1 VFLVSAREFM
11 LVLAVALL
19 LFGGVIWALWRKQTA
34 AGKEDSAK
42 HSRRKLDLLYK
53 KGVLS
58 KEEYNAA
65 LKRLTE
71 PKS

>member
-1 VFLVSAREFM
+1 MFLVSAREFM

-34 AGKEDSAK
+34 AGKENSAK
-42 HSRRKLDLLYK
+42 HSRQRLDLLYK

-58 KEEYNAA
+58 QEEYNAA
-65 LKRLTE
+65 VKRLKE
-71 PKS
+71 SQS